1 MLESGLFFAGAN
13 RYWCNDKL
21 QLSPYA
27 DDGILRSAEIA
38 TLNLADCSLVVL
50 SACETGLGYSNSSEG
65 VYGLQRAF
73 KLAGAKQILMSLW
86 AVDDRATDMLMTGF
100 YQGLLRGE
108 DADEALQKSKAHLRK
123 MYPSP
128 EDWGA
133 FVLLH

>member
-1 MLESGLFFAGAN
+1 MFFAGAN
-13 RYWCNDKL
+13 RYWCNDTL
-21 QLSPYA
+21 QLAPYA

-108 DADEALQKSKAHLRK
+108 DADEALRKSKIHLRK